1 MGAEDENAASSTA
14 TESITL
20 RVREAT
26 GEEMF
31 FKVYIPCKH
40 TVR

>member
-1 MGAEDENAASSTA
+1 MGAEDENAASSAA

-31 FKVYIPCKH
+31 FKVTYIFLACIQ
-40 TVR
+40 